1 MTNCKG
7 SKCMVSFRV
16 DGSSRNAALQTNKRE
31 KHHIKCVHV
40 FSFLEGPPLRSAM
53 SEETGGEQH
62 EHAASLRT
70 FAGEPSQYVKLNV
83 GGALYQTTVSTLL
96 KHDSMLRAM
105 FSGRMEVLT
114 DEEGWVMIDRCGK
127 HFGTILNF
135 LRDGSVPLP
144 DCRVETLEILAEAKY
159 YLIQELVQQ
168 CQNWLSVMKKEDV
181 EPVGLCKVPIICTK
195 KDCDNIVGSTT
206 KPVIKLLINRH
217 NNKYSYTSQSDDNL
231 MKNLE
236 LFDRL
241 VMRFTDRVLFV
252 KDIGAENAEVCQWTF
267 FGEGRKKAEVCC
279 TSIVYATDKKQTK
292 VEFPEARIYEEA
304 MNVLLFE
311 ERHVCARCGG
321 DRGGCS
327 PPRALPVSQ
336 LQLPPYA
343 LSSQSASVSPL
354 RTSPSPFSGDFGAA
368 LEDRRRAQRNLDSR
382 LSSVSGTG
390 SRSEEGS

>member
-1 MTNCKG
+1 M
-7 SKCMVSFRV
+7 
-16 DGSSRNAALQTNKRE
+16 A
-31 KHHIKCVHV
+31 
-40 FSFLEGPPLRSAM
+40 
-53 SEETGGEQH
+53 EETTKKLYSTRLVTVNEP
-62 EHAASLRT
+62 
-70 FAGEPSQYVKLNV
+70 PSQYVKLNV
-83 GGALYQTTVSTLL
+83 GGALYSTTISTLI
-96 KHDSMLRAM
+96 KHDSMLQAM

-114 DEEGWVMIDRCGK
+114 DSDGWVLIDRCGK

-168 CQNWLSVMKKEDV
+168 CQDWLSIMKKEDV

-195 KDCDNIVGSTT
+195 KDCDRIVGSTT
-206 KPVIKLLINRH
+206 KPVIKLLLNRH

-241 VMRFTDRVLFV
+241 VLRFTDRVLFV

-267 FGEGRKKAEVCC
+267 FGQGRKKAEVCC

-311 ERHVCARCGG
+311 ERHLCARCGG
-321 DRGGCS
+321 DADRCS
-327 PPRALPVSQ
+327 PPRALSNAQ

-343 LSSQSASVSPL
+343 HSSHSNSISPQ
-354 RTSPSPFSGDFGAA
+354 RTSPAPSGQDFTVGASSS
-368 LEDRRRAQRNLDSR
+368 EERRRLQRGA
-382 LSSVSGTG
+382 SGASTAVRG
-390 SRSEEGS
+390 EDNA

>member
-1 MTNCKG
+1 MSPFLPG
-7 SKCMVSFRV
+7 SKNAMTEESAEKLYSTRLVTVS
-16 DGSSRNAALQTNKRE
+16 
-31 KHHIKCVHV
+31 
-40 FSFLEGPPLRSAM
+40 GP
-53 SEETGGEQH
+53 
-62 EHAASLRT
+62 
-70 FAGEPSQYVKLNV
+70 PSQYVKLNV
-83 GGALYQTTVSTLL
+83 GGALYSTTISTLI
-96 KHDSMLRAM
+96 KHDSMLQAM

-114 DEEGWVMIDRCGK
+114 DSEGWILIDRCGK

-135 LRDGSVPLP
+135 LRDGNVVLP

-168 CQNWLSVMKKEDV
+168 CQDWLSFMKKEDV

-195 KDCDNIVGSTT
+195 KDCDRIVSSTT
-206 KPVIKLLINRH
+206 KPVIKLLLNRH

-241 VMRFTDRVLFV
+241 VLRFTDRVLFV

-267 FGEGRKKAEVCC
+267 FGQGRKKAEVCC

-311 ERHVCARCGG
+311 ERHLCARCGG
-321 DRGGCS
+321 DAGRCS
-327 PPRALPVSQ
+327 PPRAMPNAQQ
-336 LQLPPYA
+336 LLTPPFAHAQHSSSLSVRPTRFFDA
-343 LSSQSASVSPL
+343 LWQICILQNIIVMPCLNIRMCKVASI
-354 RTSPSPFSGDFGAA
+354 RTPKAEF
-368 LEDRRRAQRNLDSR
+368 
-382 LSSVSGTG
+382 
-390 SRSEEGS
+390 